1 MPDLNILLDRGPTLQ
16 LDRRL
21 AGRLGLAAAGL
32 ATCALFFSPSDPLLL
47 QLRRFILISGVG
59 GAMLGIRGGEA
70 CGRSRLVDRET
81 AILSDAQD
89 YCDQRETELKEQFQT
104 WQESVF
110 QQAESAYDEIASE
123 LEAERERRE
132 ALQAALEQSQAAL
145 DSAAAELN
153 APQWERGSTIEA
165 YNCNRILHHLATR
178 DPAILCDAA
187 RPAAAELGI
196 AEHYY
201 IAPRHP
207 SDLPKLLKPDLIPEL
222 EALLDAGVTVRQI
235 GAIIAISRQFQRP
248 TREVQALETERAIQA
263 KRLPELDLAEAIAHD
278 LRHWLLA
285 SLTRSGKTWLLRAAI
300 LRTHHHHQADFR
312 IIDVKD
318 SHFCGIETDPNRYL
332 NCTELYQIRHVVSRL
347 EAINAERKTRAKL
360 RKQHGGHLPDHI
372 RPLIVILDEF
382 NNLLRLAK
390 RFDQLVRIR
399 TQKHAQESGLDQPE
413 PSHQLLIA
421 SFVEDLIFQGA
432 EDRIFVWIAAQSLYV
447 KQICLDTSVQDSLS
461 FVALA
466 RRQEYDSIETA
477 YQRADV
483 MGNEGDRDR
492 IRQGISAYQTAVQEG
507 IENPD
512 IPIAYT
518 SLNGHQII
526 RLPNYQWAVSQV
538 LAPPQNRQSE
548 TLTFGTPEQPR
559 DSVSSVSAPPCA
571 PISEPFPIL
580 PAAAPPCAP
589 PEPPLSLTRD
599 QRDQILSL
607 LDQGIS
613 QRRIIAQVF
622 QIKPGGSSKYQA
634 ARATVQLLASQHP
647 SKNSHSSV

>member
-1 MPDLNILLDRGPTLQ
+1 
-16 LDRRL
+16 
-21 AGRLGLAAAGL
+21 
-32 ATCALFFSPSDPLLL
+32 
-47 QLRRFILISGVG
+47 
-59 GAMLGIRGGEA
+59 
-70 CGRSRLVDRET
+70 LV
-81 AILSDAQD
+81 
-89 YCDQRETELKEQFQT
+89 
-104 WQESVF
+104 
-110 QQAESAYDEIASE
+110 
-123 LEAERERRE
+123 
-132 ALQAALEQSQAAL
+132 
-145 DSAAAELN
+145 
-153 APQWERGSTIEA
+153 
-165 YNCNRILHHLATR
+165 
-178 DPAILCDAA
+178 
-187 RPAAAELGI
+187 
-196 AEHYY
+196 
-201 IAPRHP
+201 
-207 SDLPKLLKPDLIPEL
+207 
-222 EALLDAGVTVRQI
+222 
-235 GAIIAISRQFQRP
+235 
-248 TREVQALETERAIQA
+248 
-263 KRLPELDLAEAIAHD
+263 
-278 LRHWLLA
+278 
-285 SLTRSGKTWLLRAAI
+285 
-300 LRTHHHHQADFR
+300 
-312 IIDVKD
+312 
-318 SHFCGIETDPNRYL
+318 
-332 NCTELYQIRHVVSRL
+332 
-347 EAINAERKTRAKL
+347 
-360 RKQHGGHLPDHI
+360 
-372 RPLIVILDEF
+372 VILDEF

-571 PISEPFPIL
+571 PVSEPFPIL
-580 PAAAPPCAP
+580 PPAAPPCAP
-589 PEPPLSLTRD
+589 PEAPSTTPSETSSEPPLTLTTE

-607 LDQGIS
+607 LDQGVS

>member
-1 MPDLNILLDRGPTLQ
+1 MPKLIDIVTYHGSVILLWLLTPAVTIELLPGVL
-16 LDRRL
+16 L
-21 AGRLGLAAAGL
+21 
-32 ATCALFFSPSDPLLL
+32 PLL
-47 QLRRFILISGVG
+47 GVG
-59 GAMLGIRGGEA
+59 AIALAHLLWAQRYAVNATERIAALSALLTGSLLGIWG
-70 CGRSRLVDRET
+70 
-81 AILSDAQD
+81 
-89 YCDQRETELKEQFQT
+89 
-104 WQESVF
+104 
-110 QQAESAYDEIASE
+110 
-123 LEAERERRE
+123 
-132 ALQAALEQSQAAL
+132 
-145 DSAAAELN
+145 
-153 APQWERGSTIEA
+153 
-165 YNCNRILHHLATR
+165 
-178 DPAILCDAA
+178 
-187 RPAAAELGI
+187 
-196 AEHYY
+196 
-201 IAPRHP
+201 
-207 SDLPKLLKPDLIPEL
+207 
-222 EALLDAGVTVRQI
+222 
-235 GAIIAISRQFQRP
+235 
-248 TREVQALETERAIQA
+248 
-263 KRLPELDLAEAIAHD
+263 AIAHD

-347 EAINAERKTRAKL
+347 EAINTERKTRAKL

-461 FVALA
+461 FAALA

-492 IRQGISAYQTAVQEG
+492 IRQGIASYQVAVQEG
-507 IENPD
+507 LENPE

-538 LAPPQNRQSE
+538 LAPPQTCQSE
-548 TLTFGTPEQPR
+548 TPILETPEPRPR
-559 DSVSSVSAPPCA
+559 DISSVSVPPCA
-571 PISEPFPIL
+571 PVSKPFPIL

-589 PEPPLSLTRD
+589 PEPPSEPPLTLTHD

-607 LDQGIS
+607 LDQNIS

-634 ARATVQLLASQHP
+634 ARAAVQLLASQHP
-647 SKNSHSSV
+647 SKNSYLPV